1 MLGSDTIDSEVQ
13 AVLKADDYV
22 LRSYVTPA
30 GKRADVFVAY
40 YAVQKAGESMHSPK
54 NCLPGSGWQPV
65 LNDRVAVAGPD
76 GPVEVNRYV
85 VEKNGQRSLILY
97 WYHSGKRIYASEYW
111 GKAYLIADSARTGQ
125 RDGAIAR
132 IVLPLPARTAMDSA
146 TKDATDLAVIL
157 QRQVRDFVS
166 AN

>member
-1 MLGSDTIDSEVQ
+1 
-13 AVLKADDYV
+13 
-22 LRSYVTPA
+22 
-30 GKRADVFVAY
+30 
-40 YAVQKAGESMHSPK
+40 
-54 NCLPGSGWQPV
+54 
-65 LNDRVAVAGPD
+65 
-76 GPVEVNRYV
+76 
-85 VEKNGQRSLILY
+85 
-97 WYHSGKRIYASEYW
+97 
-111 GKAYLIADSARTGQ
+111 LIADSARTGQ